1 MSSSS
6 VSISSI
12 GGLDSTINSQDGDNT
27 VVGTAEANQDVYIFF
42 GEIQL
47 GTTKADDS
55 GIFSYSL
62 TDANLSFIGQ
72 GSNKYITASQTDLAG
87 NTGSSPPFSFAVDT
101 VAPLVSISSI
111 GGGGDPAELSF
122 KIYRTGNL
130 SQVSSVN
137 WTISS
142 QVQPIPEPLPDSLSL
157 ARANNLRAYLKS
169 LGNGKYLFGQ
179 VGKWVHGEDPDID
192 DDGNWVKQVYNHT
205 GKWPGHGVTTYDYK
219 SPNVSHSDADINSAV
234 LEMWDRGI
242 IPGVYTFWG
251 HPGGKS
257 WNNNMDIG
265 LLFSEDSNPD
275 KSNFYAQMDRMAT
288 NLQWLQDRGVPVIYT
303 PLVES
308 NDINKWHA
316 KQGAENAIKL
326 YQLIHDYFVN
336 DKGLKNIVW
345 SYHVVGGGAMQGF
358 YPGDSY
364 VDIIGSSVYGTSID
378 FNNYAWAASKKKT
391 AGKIVFISELGIREE
406 TDIPRNSLDV
416 LGKLNSS
423 YPDVSGFVFWGDN
436 EYHNVTGNFNG
447 LDLIRSTDIVALD
460 LENTSVATNDVAVW
474 WSFDDWGGT
483 KATSSSSIGNTG
495 KLVNMRGN
503 EWVAGRF
510 GNALAF
516 DGIDDY
522 VSKSTLSSNINGDVT
537 VSFWM
542 RTYSHNKEI
551 QQTLFDLGDI
561 NNSQLTLYTNP
572 DNGFLALANHHG
584 GQSIMIAPVN
594 VVDGSWHHIA
604 VARNHSEEGET
615 KIYVDGIL
623 RRSSAIT
630 DGTPLSLNS
639 LIVGNS
645 NGFKIPYHGL
655 IDDFRVYTKAL
666 NETEVLA
673 IASPEEANAPSYL
686 NPISNP
692 KTTTSFQSGTVIFNE
707 GEASKTVSIGPLR
720 SQALESGDRF
730 RINLDSAEGA
740 IISSSASSLQ
750 DIPWVDDLFF
760 AISGAEAYTIE
771 GLSGEKPLNFIISR
785 SGNTAFRDSV
795 YWSVVGSGPNPASI
809 EDFKGTSFP
818 GGQITFDPGE
828 TSKKISIQALDVSHP
843 EEVKGFGVIL
853 SNPSRG
859 IISTPYASGIILNN
873 AGLPAPLLLTAETG
887 VALEGNSGS
896 TTFKFI
902 VMRSEITEESIGY
915 SWSVI
920 GTGISPAGADDFKDD
935 SLPSGSISFKPGES
949 SKEIVINARGDTL
962 SESDETFSIVL
973 WNPAIEGTPIIAAA
987 AGTILNDDL
996 QPSPPPPAPGA
1007 ITNVADNAGTIQGS
1021 VANGNRTDDRTP
1033 TITGTI
1039 SAALA
1044 ARETLRIYN
1053 GYTLLGSANVDNIAR
1068 TWSYTPTLPNTAG
1081 TTYSITARVANAEGK
1096 LGNTFTAR
1104 TFILDTT
1111 APTVS
1116 YFSPADGATGVAIGS
1131 NLTLSFRE
1139 AIAIGT
1145 GTITLRSGS
1154 ATGSIIESFDAA
1166 TSSQLSISGST
1177 LTVDPTNNLA
1187 ANTRYFLALP
1197 SGSVKD
1203 IAGNKYTGTSSYDFR
1218 TVSGDTTAPT
1228 VSYFS
1233 PADGATGVAIG
1244 SNLTLS
1250 FREAIAIGT
1259 GTITLRSGSATGSI
1273 IESFDAATSSQ
1284 LSISGSTLTVDP
1296 TNNLAANTRY
1306 FLALPSGSVKDIAG
1320 NKYTGTS
1327 SYDFSTVSGDT
1338 TPPTVTALSVNGST
1352 LTLTLSEALSSVNP
1366 ANSRFRV
1373 LVGGARR
1380 NVNLAAVNISN
1391 NTVSLTLASAVTS
1404 GQNVSLAYKDATA
1417 GNDTTGIIQD
1427 VAGNDLATFSAR
1439 AVTNSTVASETTPPT
1454 DTASSFSPY
1463 NWSNANNLAGTPGVL
1478 WANTQVAS
1486 PRSNEP
1492 ALQVNALRV
1501 DLKTPGLSL
1510 INTPRINNWQANS
1523 TETLTE
1529 TTRDFITGS
1538 RLQGTAVVA
1547 AINTAFFDV
1556 IGNNSNQSLPTNL
1569 LGLAVSNSTL
1579 ISPNQAHFPYFVI
1592 DRITGARIESN
1603 PNISPDLNTTTVA
1616 FAGQSNGI
1624 VLWDGKNTVNYS
1636 SGTSVLNART
1646 ALGLSS
1652 DQRYMYLMTVD
1663 RSLRSSSPTSYW
1675 GATIRD
1681 MGDLLYSFGA
1691 SSGINLDGG
1700 GSTQMGWWDPNR
1712 NSAQLLNAPLG
1723 VERYV
1728 GSNLGIVYQPTD

>member
-1 MSSSS
+1 
-6 VSISSI
+6 
-12 GGLDSTINSQDGDNT
+12 
-27 VVGTAEANQDVYIFF
+27 
-42 GEIQL
+42 
-47 GTTKADDS
+47 
-55 GIFSYSL
+55 
-62 TDANLSFIGQ
+62 
-72 GSNKYITASQTDLAG
+72 
-87 NTGSSPPFSFAVDT
+87 
-101 VAPLVSISSI
+101 
-111 GGGGDPAELSF
+111 
-122 KIYRTGNL
+122 
-130 SQVSSVN
+130 
-137 WTISS
+137 
-142 QVQPIPEPLPDSLSL
+142 
-157 ARANNLRAYLKS
+157 
-169 LGNGKYLFGQ
+169 
-179 VGKWVHGEDPDID
+179 
-192 DDGNWVKQVYNHT
+192 
-205 GKWPGHGVTTYDYK
+205 
-219 SPNVSHSDADINSAV
+219 
-234 LEMWDRGI
+234 
-242 IPGVYTFWG
+242 
-251 HPGGKS
+251 
-257 WNNNMDIG
+257 
-265 LLFSEDSNPD
+265 
-275 KSNFYAQMDRMAT
+275 
-288 NLQWLQDRGVPVIYT
+288 
-303 PLVES
+303 
-308 NDINKWHA
+308 
-316 KQGAENAIKL
+316 
-326 YQLIHDYFVN
+326 
-336 DKGLKNIVW
+336 
-345 SYHVVGGGAMQGF
+345 
-358 YPGDSY
+358 
-364 VDIIGSSVYGTSID
+364 
-378 FNNYAWAASKKKT
+378 
-391 AGKIVFISELGIREE
+391 
-406 TDIPRNSLDV
+406 
-416 LGKLNSS
+416 
-423 YPDVSGFVFWGDN
+423 
-436 EYHNVTGNFNG
+436 
-447 LDLIRSTDIVALD
+447 
-460 LENTSVATNDVAVW
+460 
-474 WSFDDWGGT
+474 
-483 KATSSSSIGNTG
+483 
-495 KLVNMRGN
+495 
-503 EWVAGRF
+503 
-510 GNALAF
+510 
-516 DGIDDY
+516 
-522 VSKSTLSSNINGDVT
+522 
-537 VSFWM
+537 
-542 RTYSHNKEI
+542 
-551 QQTLFDLGDI
+551 
-561 NNSQLTLYTNP
+561 
-572 DNGFLALANHHG
+572 
-584 GQSIMIAPVN
+584 
-594 VVDGSWHHIA
+594 
-604 VARNHSEEGET
+604 
-615 KIYVDGIL
+615 
-623 RRSSAIT
+623 
-630 DGTPLSLNS
+630 
-639 LIVGNS
+639 
-645 NGFKIPYHGL
+645 
-655 IDDFRVYTKAL
+655 
-666 NETEVLA
+666 
-673 IASPEEANAPSYL
+673 
-686 NPISNP
+686 
-692 KTTTSFQSGTVIFNE
+692 
-707 GEASKTVSIGPLR
+707 
-720 SQALESGDRF
+720 
-730 RINLDSAEGA
+730 
-740 IISSSASSLQ
+740 
-750 DIPWVDDLFF
+750 
-760 AISGAEAYTIE
+760 
-771 GLSGEKPLNFIISR
+771 
-785 SGNTAFRDSV
+785 
-795 YWSVVGSGPNPASI
+795 
-809 EDFKGTSFP
+809 
-818 GGQITFDPGE
+818 
-828 TSKKISIQALDVSHP
+828 
-843 EEVKGFGVIL
+843 
-853 SNPSRG
+853 
-859 IISTPYASGIILNN
+859 
-873 AGLPAPLLLTAETG
+873 
-887 VALEGNSGS
+887 
-896 TTFKFI
+896 
-902 VMRSEITEESIGY
+902 MRSEITEESIGY

-1203 IAGNKYTGTSSYDFR
+1203 IAGNKYTGTSSYDF
-1218 TVSGDTTAPT
+1218 
-1228 VSYFS
+1228 
-1233 PADGATGVAIG
+1233 
-1244 SNLTLS
+1244 
-1250 FREAIAIGT
+1250 
-1259 GTITLRSGSATGSI
+1259 
-1273 IESFDAATSSQ
+1273 
-1284 LSISGSTLTVDP
+1284 
-1296 TNNLAANTRY
+1296 
-1306 FLALPSGSVKDIAG
+1306 
-1320 NKYTGTS
+1320 
-1327 SYDFSTVSGDT
+1327 STVSGDT

-1454 DTASSFSPY
+1454 VTASSFSPY